1 MSRLGRALGVGG
13 CVTIAAAIAWW
24 WITFGEVVTYGYLT
38 WGEAGN
44 CLLHGSDIC
53 SLATALCLGSHP
65 RLLIAYWSSTLWI
78 GLMAISASPLLGG
91 RAKAP

>member
-1 MSRLGRALGVGG
+1 MLGRALCAGG
-13 CVTIAAAIAWW
+13 CVVIAAALAWW
-24 WITFGEVVTYGYLT
+24 WITFGEVVSYGYLT

-44 CLLHGSDIC
+44 CLLRSSDIC

-65 RLLIAYWSSTLWI
+65 RLLVAYWSSALWI
-78 GLMAISASPLLGG
+78 GLIAISASPLLGA